1 MLRHIAQDTRQRAN
15 AEGAVPRNG
24 DVVLAVFEGGEAQ
37 VAPGLAGHPIAELGE
52 CSREFVTG

>member
-24 DVVLAVFEGGEAQ
+24 DVVLAVFEGG
-37 VAPGLAGHPIAELGE
+37 
-52 CSREFVTG
+52 